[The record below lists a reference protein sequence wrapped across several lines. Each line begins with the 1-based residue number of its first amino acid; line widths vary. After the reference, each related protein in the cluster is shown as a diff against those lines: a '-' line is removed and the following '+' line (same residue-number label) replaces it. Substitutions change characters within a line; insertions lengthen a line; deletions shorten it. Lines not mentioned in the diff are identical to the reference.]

1 VGDRSSGIQPGEP
14 HQLDRGPDGAA
25 VRVSVPATSANLGPG
40 FDTLGLAVELRDE
53 LTLRITTGGLVVNPY
68 VGDGGS
74 GIALD
79 ETNLVVRAA
88 RRAFDATGG
97 QPAGL
102 QLSYR
107 SHIPHS
113 RGLGSSSAAICAG
126 VAAALAVRGADPA
139 GELALDLAAEIEGHP
154 DNVAPC
160 LLGGATI
167 AFSDGR
173 ATRAV
178 RLEPAEQLE
187 PVLFVPT
194 VRTSTSAARA
204 ALPEMVPHRD
214 AAFAAGRAAL
224 LVAALTSRPELLFA
238 ATEDR
243 LHQPFRLPAVPISA
257 ALFEALRSVGVP
269 AVLSGSGPTVLAL
282 CRDGDEANRAVRIA
296 GDVTPAGAV
305 TVLRPGLASQ
315 GVLTTDV
322 LPDDGAPHGAPG
334 AAA

>member
-1 VGDRSSGIQPGEP
+1 M
-14 HQLDRGPDGAA
+14 
-25 VRVSVPATSANLGPG
+25 RVSVPATSANLGPG

-53 LTLRITTGGLVVNPY
+53 LTLQITGGGLVVDPY
-68 VGDGGS
+68 VSDGAGGS
-74 GIALD
+74 GGAVALD
-79 ETNLVVRAA
+79 ESNLVVRAA

-97 QPAGL
+97 QPTGL

-107 SHIPHS
+107 SRIPHS

-126 VAAALAVRGADPA
+126 VAAALALRGSDPA

-167 AFSDGR
+167 AFTDGG

-178 RLEPAEQLE
+178 RLEPAARIE

-194 VRTSTSAARA
+194 VRTSTAAARA
-204 ALPEMVPHRD
+204 ALPEVVPHRD

-243 LHQPFRLPAVPISA
+243 LHQQYRLPGVAVSA
-257 ALFEALRSVGVP
+257 ALFDALRVAGVP

-282 CRDGDEANRAVRIA
+282 CRSADEADRAVRVA
-296 GDVTPAGAV
+296 GEATPPGAV
-305 TVLRPGLASQ
+305 TVLRPGLALR
-315 GVLTTDV
+315 GVLASR
-322 LPDDGAPHGAPG
+322 LL
-334 AAA
+334 

>member
-1 VGDRSSGIQPGEP
+1 MPDQP
-14 HQLDRGPDGAA
+14 GPDGGA

-53 LTLRITTGGLVVNPY
+53 LVLRVTGSGLQVDPY
-68 VGDGGS
+68 SGEATGS
-74 GIALD
+74 GTGIALD

-97 QPAGL
+97 QPTGL

-107 SHIPHS
+107 SRIPHS

-126 VAAALAVRGADPA
+126 VAAALAVRGEDPA

-167 AFSDGR
+167 AFR
-173 ATRAV
+173 AGAHTRAV
-178 RLEPAEQLE
+178 RLEPASELE

-194 VRTSTSAARA
+194 ERTSTSAARA
-204 ALPEMVPHRD
+204 ALPETVPHRD

-224 LVAALTSRPELLFA
+224 LVAALTARPELLFE

-243 LHQPFRLPAVPISA
+243 LHQRFRLPAVPVSA
-257 ALFEALRSVGVP
+257 ALFEVLREAGVP
-269 AVLSGSGPTVLAL
+269 AVLSGSGPTLLAL
-282 CRDGDEANRAVRIA
+282 CRDADEADEASRLADTA
-296 GDVTPAGAV
+296 PAGAL
-305 TVLRPGLASQ
+305 TVLRPGLAVR
-315 GVLTTDV
+315 GVV
-322 LPDDGAPHGAPG
+322 LSES
-334 AAA
+334 AAVAG